1 MFVLILLLLLAD
13 LTIQRFNVLTR
24 RRHSHPR
31 ESVTSCPERFP
42 GSHPI
47 FSHLNPTPPISTETC
62 FSRKMSWPQFI
73 NSLTHQ
79 LNNWILLPIG
89 PDSSRSH
96 FIQLPVAPDTSRSIL
111 FKTGATGTYR
121 DLPGAIGTKIKN
133 SALCISVPAP
143 LAHIN
148 LAVGHVACEFFT
160 GCNQTEHLPTG
171 MSASFNMRQ
180 LAH

>member
-1 MFVLILLLLLAD
+1 MSSPLIACDNLIRL
-13 LTIQRFNVLTR
+13 
-24 RRHSHPR
+24 R
-31 ESVTSCPERFP
+31 EIACDILSRTCSR
-42 GSHPI
+42 SHPI

-171 MSASFNMRQ
+171 MSASLNMRQ